1 MLTTHVEKLKD
12 LAIVRCAGRLV
23 RGEDVRVLKNAAI
36 SGRVSE
42 NDTRIIVLDLSDVE
56 SVDAAGLTVLVSLH
70 HWSRSRD
77 IELKLINPSRF
88 VLEMLDRTGL
98 SSVLHI
104 SSFHDALVAI
114 VGSSCSEPIAH
125 GSLHPCCEHQQFA
138 AAGD

>member
-23 RGEDVRVLKNAAI
+23 RGEGVRVLKNAVI
-36 SGRVSE
+36 SG

-125 GSLHPCCEHQQFA
+125 GSLHPCCEHQQFST
-138 AAGD
+138 AGD

>member
-23 RGEDVRVLKNAAI
+23 RGEGVRALKNVVV
-36 SGRVSE
+36 SG
-42 NDTRIIVLDLSDVE
+42 NDTRVIVLDLSDVE
-56 SVDAAGLTVLVSLH
+56 SVDAAGLTALVSLH

-88 VLEMLDRTGL
+88 VLDMLDRTGL

-114 VGSSCSEPIAH
+114 VGSGCSEPIAH
-125 GSLHPCCEHQQFA
+125 GPLHPCCEHGQFA
-138 AAGD
+138 TAGD

>member
-12 LAIVRCAGRLV
+12 VAIVRCAGRLV
-23 RGEDVRVLKNAAI
+23 RGEGVHALKSVVI
-36 SGRVSE
+36 SGD
-42 NDTRIIVLDLSDVE
+42 DTRLIVLDLSDVE
-56 SVDAAGLTVLVSLH
+56 SVDAAGLTALVSLH
-70 HWSRSRD
+70 HWSRTRD

-114 VGSSCSEPIAH
+114 VGSSCSEPMPH
-125 GSLHPCCEHQQFA
+125 GPLHPCCERQQFA
-138 AAGD
+138 TAGD

>member
-1 MLTTHVEKLKD
+1 MLTTHVETLKD
-12 LAIVRCAGRLV
+12 VAIVRCAGRLV
-23 RGEDVRVLKNAAI
+23 RGEGIRTLKNVVI
-36 SGRVSE
+36 SE
-42 NDTRIIVLDLSDVE
+42 NDTRIIVLDLSYVE

-70 HWSRSRD
+70 HWSRSRN

-114 VGSSCSEPIAH
+114 VGSSCSEPNSP
-125 GSLHPCCEHQQFA
+125 GPLHPCCEHQQFTT
-138 AAGD
+138 AGD

>member
-1 MLTTHVEKLKD
+1 MLTTHIEKLKG
-12 LAIVRCAGRLV
+12 LAIVRCTGRLV
-23 RGEDVRVLKNAAI
+23 RGEGVRVLKNAAI

-42 NDTRIIVLDLSDVE
+42 NDTRVIVLDLSDVE
-56 SVDAAGLTVLVSLH
+56 SVDAAGLTALVSLH

-77 IELKLINPSRF
+77 IELKLVNPSRF

-114 VGSSCSEPIAH
+114 VGSDCSEPMTQ
-125 GSLHPCCEHQQFA
+125 GQLHPGCEHQQFA
-138 AAGD
+138 VSGN

>member
-125 GSLHPCCEHQQFA
+125 GSLYPCCEHQQFA